1 MAFAAALDAVRP
13 STCPVVLLVKDNPES
28 TMLLSKV
35 LQTPAFSLK
44 TASSAAEA
52 LSIVRQR
59 QPDLIVSDVVMP
71 GMDGLQLCRALKSDE
86 STRDIPVL
94 FLTAFRYDDE
104 GVIQGLKAGA
114 ADYLSTDAPIEL
126 IKRRCERLV
135 SERREKQA
143 RMDAEV
149 ALKHAYAELESRV
162 EQRTAELTRA
172 NALLEIEAAERA
184 RAEIAL
190 RESEERF
197 RRTFEEAPIGMAI
210 MGTDYRFIKVNKKLC
225 EMVGYTEEE
234 FTTLGLAA
242 VTDPTDLSNHLELA
256 QQVFNGQ
263 RDCYSMEK
271 RYIRKNGEPLWANL
285 TATAVR
291 GADGQVLYKLGMI
304 EDTSERKQM
313 QQQLVQSEKLSG
325 LGQLVAGV
333 AHELNNPLTSVI
345 GYSQLAL
352 ANSLADGPLKTQLQT
367 IHQEGARARR
377 IVQNLLSFARQ
388 HKPGRTKTDINQLL
402 RACLDL
408 RVYHQ
413 ATSNMIVERRLSD
426 LPMIFADPHQLQQ
439 VFLNIIINA
448 EQAILGAKPG
458 GNLVVSTKVR
468 ERADGNWVEIL
479 IADDGPGIAPELLGR
494 VFDPFFTT
502 KDVGKGT
509 GLGLSISYGV
519 IKEHSGRIR
528 VESELGKGASFII
541 ELPVHGPGSEASRGA
556 PS

>member
-1 MAFAAALDAVRP
+1 
-13 STCPVVLLVKDNPES
+13 
-28 TMLLSKV
+28 
-35 LQTPAFSLK
+35 
-44 TASSAAEA
+44 
-52 LSIVRQR
+52 
-59 QPDLIVSDVVMP
+59 
-71 GMDGLQLCRALKSDE
+71 
-86 STRDIPVL
+86 
-94 FLTAFRYDDE
+94 
-104 GVIQGLKAGA
+104 
-114 ADYLSTDAPIEL
+114 
-126 IKRRCERLV
+126 
-135 SERREKQA
+135 
-143 RMDAEV
+143 
-149 ALKHAYAELESRV
+149 
-162 EQRTAELTRA
+162 
-172 NALLEIEAAERA
+172 
-184 RAEIAL
+184 
-190 RESEERF
+190 
-197 RRTFEEAPIGMAI
+197 
-210 MGTDYRFIKVNKKLC
+210 
-225 EMVGYTEEE
+225 
-234 FTTLGLAA
+234 
-242 VTDPTDLSNHLELA
+242 
-256 QQVFNGQ
+256 
-263 RDCYSMEK
+263 
-271 RYIRKNGEPLWANL
+271 
-285 TATAVR
+285 
-291 GADGQVLYKLGMI
+291 
-304 EDTSERKQM
+304 
-313 QQQLVQSEKLSG
+313 QSEKLSG

>member
-1 MAFAAALDAVRP
+1 M
-13 STCPVVLLVKDNPES
+13 
-28 TMLLSKV
+28 
-35 LQTPAFSLK
+35 
-44 TASSAAEA
+44 
-52 LSIVRQR
+52 
-59 QPDLIVSDVVMP
+59 
-71 GMDGLQLCRALKSDE
+71 
-86 STRDIPVL
+86 
-94 FLTAFRYDDE
+94 FLTAFRYDDD